1 MKKAIPYSL
10 HLILLLLLIILCYF
24 TQRENS
30 TQLISLFIAS
40 FAAYFAILRFYN
52 DEDNY
57 KINLWSG
64 FILRVAV
71 IFALPNLTNDFYR
84 FVWDGQLLT
93 LGFDPFAHRPASYLA
108 AGVQL
113 QGITPELYSK
123 LNSPNY
129 YSIYPPFCQ
138 SIFGIACSIFPNDIY
153 KSVLVM
159 KATILLFE
167 LGTLGM
173 IASLLKQFK
182 LPRNRIAIYA
192 LNPLCIVEFC
202 GNLHFEAGM
211 IFFTLLVIY
220 LLTINRTLIAS
231 LFMAMAF
238 CIKLLPALFIPL
250 LLRPFGFR
258 KSFDIAFLGLVAAVI
273 FSLPFVYNIDQLR
286 HIVETFH
293 LYYEK
298 LTFNASFFYLIK
310 AIQTK
315 ITGSINLLLIGKII
329 GGIFIAAMFYLTFFT
344 SKKREMLPTRMMWAL
359 FAFLLLSPAV
369 FPWYC
374 IALLALSLFTNY
386 RFPLIWSCL
395 IPLTYIAYTT
405 TPFKE
410 NLWITGIEYTLLAAY
425 LLFELIGKKNFIDA
439 PLKTNPPITAA
450 EVH

>member
-10 HLILLLLLIILCYF
+10 HLVLLLSLIALCYY
-24 TQRENS
+24 TQRSNS
-30 TQLISLFIAS
+30 AQLISLFIAS

-52 DEDNY
+52 DEDQYNV
-57 KINLWSG
+57 NLWSG
-64 FILRVAV
+64 FLLRIAV

-84 FVWDGQLLT
+84 FVWDGQLLA
-93 LGFDPFAHRPASYLA
+93 LGFDPFAHRPASYMA

-113 QGITPELYSK
+113 QGITPELFSK
-123 LNSPNY
+123 LNSQNY

-159 KATILLFE
+159 KVFILLFE

-182 LPRNRIAIYA
+182 LPKNRIAIYA
-192 LNPLCIVEFC
+192 LNPLCIVEFS

-238 CIKLLPALFIPL
+238 CIKLLPAIFIPL

-286 HIVETFH
+286 HVLETFQ
-293 LYYEK
+293 LYYER
-298 LTFNASFFYLIK
+298 LEFNGSLFPIAKF
-310 AIQTK
+310 IQTK
-315 ITGSINLLLIGKII
+315 IQGTLNLVMVAKII
-329 GGIFIAAMFYLTFFT
+329 GGVFVAAMFYLTFFT
-344 SKKREMLPTRMMWAL
+344 SKKHEMLPTRMMWAL

-395 IPLTYIAYTT
+395 IPLTYIAYST

-410 NLWITGIEYTLLAAY
+410 NTWITVIEYVLLIGY

-439 PLKTNPPITAA
+439 PLKTNPPITA
-450 EVH
+450 EQVH